1 VVGRLISTPTDT
13 GRPTASSLQIESS
26 RATGAGKRTPIMFA
40 PDIKVRGA
48 AQGVKGFGV
57 YQGACVALKG
67 RNGGGG
73 DFVVGEV
80 LMVSLIYACGGNEEM
95 FD

>member
-1 VVGRLISTPTDT
+1 
-13 GRPTASSLQIESS
+13 
-26 RATGAGKRTPIMFA
+26 MFA

-80 LMVSLIYACGGNEEM
+80 LMVSLI
-95 FD
+95 